1 MAQNKFGDTR
11 TAIKLAVIA
20 EYAELYVKALSG
32 KFNPKKHYIDCF
44 SGTGEVEIGTGNSI
58 DGSARR
64 MLDKDF
70 QCFHFVEKNPD
81 YIKQLENQLRGNEKF
96 NKCIF
101 YNADVNVA
109 LPKIVDGINSS
120 HRALISSHRALIFL
134 DPFGLQVKWS
144 TIEKLREFKFLDVF
158 CLFPVHAIK
167 RALPITDNSEG
178 LSLHPDMKKTVCD
191 CLGLTEEKILEMVYK
206 KMGPDLFGSDM
217 VCRNASTE
225 VIRDIFFKNL
235 KTLFPYVH
243 RPIPLEID
251 GKATLFILFLFS
263 TNNSKNAHA
272 LIKKFANS
280 ASNLI
285 DKFSQN
291 RVG

>member
-1 MAQNKFGDTR
+1 MAQNKFGDIR
-11 TAIKLAVIA
+11 TEIKLAVIA

-44 SGTGEVEIGTGNSI
+44 SGTGEVEIDTGNSI
-58 DGSARR
+58 DGSARI

-70 QCFHFVEKNPD
+70 QCFHFVEKNSY
-81 YIKQLENQLRGNEKF
+81 YIKQLENQLRDNEKF

-109 LPKIVDGINSS
+109 LPNIVDGID
-120 HRALISSHRALIFL
+120 RSHRALIFL

-158 CLFPVHAIK
+158 CLSPVQAIK
-167 RALPITDNSEG
+167 RALPLTNNSEG
-178 LSLHPDMKKTVCD
+178 LSLHSDMKKAVCD
-191 CLGLTEEKILEMVYK
+191 YFGLTEEEILDTFYEEI
-206 KMGPDLFGSDM
+206 GQDLFGRYM
-217 VCRNASTE
+217 VRRNASTE
-225 VIRDIFFKNL
+225 SISNIFFENL
-235 KTLFPYVH
+235 KTFFPYVH
-243 RPIPLEID
+243 RPIPLERT
-251 GKATLFILFLFS
+251 GKPTLFILFLFS
-263 TNNSKNAHA
+263 TNNSERAHA